1 MICPKCKTEVS
12 ENDVFCPNCKLR
24 LIFTCPSCKSPT
36 RLGPSVCPKCGFSF
50 IKFCP
55 DCGAKNF
62 SWSSTCRKC
71 GSVFDADKILAREEK
86 KSSKKVLDTQN
97 LPKIQP
103 EEKKKKPLFDLTN
116 SAKETKIEGIKDDSD
131 KPLLFY
137 IDFINLDK
145 IFEKYDK
152 EEFKQKVIQN
162 IKTTVKIVFSTAC
175 EFVNSHCVVL
185 KFKYTKQTN
194 ILKIIEEFNNE
205 FYKFNEILEKTLD
218 CGLAY
223 KFAISTIEEVKR
235 NKGMNQLKYGI
246 ERDIIV
252 SSGTYSKL
260 SNELSLIKIAADSYK
275 MVYLEQKPPQE
286 QQEDEKYDKTMEKI
300 LENLEDNDSKIRALA
315 VSAPCGAGKTH
326 LMDNVCYQ
334 ISKAKYKNTLLFH
347 SRCSALTQISP
358 YGLIQSFFVNL
369 FECPVVLSHDFNIK
383 YFEQVVLEK
392 LGLEKI
398 EEDKLETLANLVYP
412 LKKDYFENILINKE
426 LTYTCLKDV
435 FEYLK
440 KKKRIIIAID
450 DFDLIDESSYGFI
463 KYLVEQNYFKND
475 AKLLLTYKDKH
486 SISVYF
492 QTNKLDASQCLNIS
506 LRSFN
511 TSESKIFIKKN
522 LGEEPDV
529 PNEILTQIAYNA
541 QGNIAYIEQLLQY
554 MFERKILFPQD
565 KKIKFDKKYIDMEIP
580 KTLEDCFKDRLEF
593 LKNNAQ
599 NEYIFLNIASLLGD
613 CLDFSILSKVFEINK
628 DEYFALVMKLTK
640 KGYLKRKYEDVYC
653 FKNSLTWSYCYIKAK
668 EEEIIKKYSLKLLTE
683 LNSRITTTPLICPI
697 LAQITGNKELA
708 FSLWTQ
714 SLRPSCYIGDVN
726 IYAMAQKQSLIL
738 LESVKLDDI
747 EYIKNNICERLGKLV
762 YLKNP
767 QEAKD
772 YLTNVI
778 VDLEKNIEKMPEAK
792 DVLVAK
798 LIDISG
804 YLTKSLYLTQD
815 YTGVVEV
822 VDNILKYFAIKDN
835 QDKKYVHELKIAL
848 IKTRKLE
855 ALLNLGSWEEVA
867 VLVNTEINPVL
878 QKNLNIFIKHKW
890 ITTSQMV
897 QIWFEANIILAQSY
911 AQQGNPL
918 AMELI
923 SQIEKELYKE
933 KDSKADYLKIRLA
946 YATAMANTVQ
956 GNFDESDLILQ
967 DIVTDFSYVIDSPAL
982 VNQWNVINLIN
993 KILRG
998 DFDTIKNE
1006 LFEAST
1012 IANNSGDEVAKNLI
1026 KTLLAYV
1033 LLKEKSYLKAIE
1045 IATAQMQFFSSKKI
1059 AFGALLAWY
1068 ISAASTAYNKAD
1080 MYCIEICEKAVKIC
1094 ENAQNN
1100 NVYFKV
1106 LFQELIAKSYFK
1118 LGDFENAK
1126 MYCELALANA
1136 KENDLDY
1143 LKLNLNNLK
1152 AEILREETNKQPQNK
1167 KKEYAQNVLKLYNR
1181 NMDLARKLNLSNQIK
1196 KIEKDITSFRAF
1208 CQLNRIM
1215 EEK

>member
-1 MICPKCKTEVS
+1 M
-12 ENDVFCPNCKLR
+12 
-24 LIFTCPSCKSPT
+24 
-36 RLGPSVCPKCGFSF
+36 
-50 IKFCP
+50 
-55 DCGAKNF
+55 
-62 SWSSTCRKC
+62 
-71 GSVFDADKILAREEK
+71 
-86 KSSKKVLDTQN
+86 
-97 LPKIQP
+97 
-103 EEKKKKPLFDLTN
+103 
-116 SAKETKIEGIKDDSD
+116 
-131 KPLLFY
+131 
-137 IDFINLDK
+137 
-145 IFEKYDK
+145 
-152 EEFKQKVIQN
+152 
-162 IKTTVKIVFSTAC
+162 
-175 EFVNSHCVVL
+175 
-185 KFKYTKQTN
+185 
-194 ILKIIEEFNNE
+194 
-205 FYKFNEILEKTLD
+205 
-218 CGLAY
+218 
-223 KFAISTIEEVKR
+223 
-235 NKGMNQLKYGI
+235 
-246 ERDIIV
+246 
-252 SSGTYSKL
+252 
-260 SNELSLIKIAADSYK
+260 
-275 MVYLEQKPPQE
+275 YL
-286 QQEDEKYDKTMEKI
+286 
-300 LENLEDNDSKIRALA
+300 N
-315 VSAPCGAGKTH
+315 
-326 LMDNVCYQ
+326 
-334 ISKAKYKNTLLFH
+334 
-347 SRCSALTQISP
+347 
-358 YGLIQSFFVNL
+358 
-369 FECPVVLSHDFNIK
+369 
-383 YFEQVVLEK
+383 
-392 LGLEKI
+392 
-398 EEDKLETLANLVYP
+398 
-412 LKKDYFENILINKE
+412 
-426 LTYTCLKDV
+426 
-435 FEYLK
+435 
-440 KKKRIIIAID
+440 
-450 DFDLIDESSYGFI
+450 
-463 KYLVEQNYFKND
+463 
-475 AKLLLTYKDKH
+475 
-486 SISVYF
+486 
-492 QTNKLDASQCLNIS
+492 
-506 LRSFN
+506 
-511 TSESKIFIKKN
+511 
-522 LGEEPDV
+522 
-529 PNEILTQIAYNA
+529 
-541 QGNIAYIEQLLQY
+541 
-554 MFERKILFPQD
+554 
-565 KKIKFDKKYIDMEIP
+565 
-580 KTLEDCFKDRLEF
+580 
-593 LKNNAQ
+593 
-599 NEYIFLNIASLLGD
+599 
-613 CLDFSILSKVFEINK
+613 
-628 DEYFALVMKLTK
+628 
-640 KGYLKRKYEDVYC
+640 
-653 FKNSLTWSYCYIKAK
+653 
-668 EEEIIKKYSLKLLTE
+668 
-683 LNSRITTTPLICPI
+683 
-697 LAQITGNKELA
+697 
-708 FSLWTQ
+708 
-714 SLRPSCYIGDVN
+714 
-726 IYAMAQKQSLIL
+726 
-738 LESVKLDDI
+738 
-747 EYIKNNICERLGKLV
+747 
-762 YLKNP
+762 
-767 QEAKD
+767 
-772 YLTNVI
+772 
-778 VDLEKNIEKMPEAK
+778 
-792 DVLVAK
+792 
-798 LIDISG
+798 
-804 YLTKSLYLTQD
+804 QD

-822 VDNILKYFAIKDN
+822 VDNILKYFAIKYN